1 MFLALAIQLPNYNQS
16 VNKRVVPEMTWR
28 SQEGAPIVLL
38 FLEADFFKIGG
49 KCGVEIGE
57 IVKRLTHQFVRHS
70 RLLGLCYCFGGR

>member
-28 SQEGAPIVLL
+28 SQEGAPIALL
-38 FLEADFFKIGG
+38 FSEADFFKISG

-57 IVKRLTHQFVRHS
+57 IVKRLARQFVQHS